1 MVLDWEEFYL
11 LCTSFKFGE
20 LRIVS
25 VNMLKICS
33 CWIGGKNK
41 ICPPCIANA
50 DILFKFGIQGLKN
63 GDTHLL
69 V

>member
-1 MVLDWEEFYL
+1 MVVDWEEFDL

-25 VNMLKICS
+25 VNCS